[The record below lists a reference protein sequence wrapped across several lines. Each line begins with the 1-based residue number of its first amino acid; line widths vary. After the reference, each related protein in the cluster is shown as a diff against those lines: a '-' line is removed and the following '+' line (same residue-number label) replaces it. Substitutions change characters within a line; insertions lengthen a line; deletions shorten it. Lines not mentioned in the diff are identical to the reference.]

1 MSKCTDHLE
10 NVQTAL
16 SKPTKSEVR
25 VLNIFEK
32 QKKKKKPVSVL
43 KEKK

>member
-10 NVQTAL
+10 NAL

-25 VLNIFEK
+25 VPNIFEK
-32 QKKKKKPVSVL
+32 QEKKQKKTVSVL

>member
-32 QKKKKKPVSVL
+32 LEKKTVSVL

>member
-1 MSKCTDHLE
+1 MNKCTDHLE

-32 QKKKKKPVSVL
+32 QKIVSVP